1 MEMALETRNFING
14 NFINSI
20 SKQNIRVQNPANQ
33 TEVGFIDEALDDE
46 IELAFEAASKSFR
59 NRILQDMDSDKKS
72 YYLRS
77 IAKKLRE
84 YKVYGSQILSKE
96 NGKTLLQC
104 EGEFEGAA
112 SVFDYYAGIT
122 DKIENKL
129 IPSGKDTFNYVIL
142 EPYGVSLQIIPWNY
156 PISLFARS
164 VAVSLVVGN
173 TIVIKPPELC
183 PISSNIFGKIFDE
196 IQLPPGLVNIV
207 HGYGEITGKKLVSH
221 RNVNQVVFTG
231 STEVAS
237 EILKETADRIIPCHL
252 ELGGKSAAIICSD
265 ANIDQAVE
273 STINGIYRPNAGQ
286 ICVAMSRVIIH
297 PSIKSE
303 YMDKLSTKTALLSI
317 GPGNNNNSD
326 VTPLISK
333 EQLKRVSNYCKSG
346 VQAGAN
352 LVIGGEEFN
361 YEKGNYYKPT
371 IFDNVDKNSTI
382 AQDEIFGPIAVV
394 LDFETDEE
402 AIDIINST
410 EYGLASGI
418 FTSNDLKAKW
428 MADRIEAGIVWHN
441 DWFVDGVNL
450 PGGGYKKSGYGRD
463 GGLDSL
469 YSYGQTKR
477 VSKRLR
483 Y

>member
-1 MEMALETRNFING
+1 MEVRNFING
-14 NFINSI
+14 NFVDSF
-20 SKQNIRVQNPANQ
+20 SKQNIRVVNPADQ
-33 TEVGFIDEALDDE
+33 TDVGFIEEALDDE
-46 IELAFEAASKSFR
+46 IELAFDAASQAHQKR
-59 NRILQDMDSDKKS
+59 VLQDMTSSKKS
-72 YYLRS
+72 FYLRS
-77 IAKKLRE
+77 IAEKLRH
-84 YKVYGSQILSKE
+84 YKSYGSQILSKE

-112 SVFDYYAGIT
+112 SVFEYYAGIT
-122 DKIENKL
+122 DKIEFKM
-129 IPSGKDTFNYVIL
+129 IPSGDNSFNYVVL

-183 PISSNIFGKIFDE
+183 PISSNIFGMIFKE
-196 IQLPPGLVNIV
+196 IDLPPGLVNIV
-207 HGYGEITGKKLVSH
+207 HGYGEVTGKKLVKNK
-221 RNVNQVVFTG
+221 NVNQIVFTG

-237 EILKETADRIIPCHL
+237 EIIKETADRIIPCHL
-252 ELGGKSAAIICSD
+252 ELGGKSAAIIFPD
-265 ANIDQAVE
+265 ANIDQAVN
-273 STINGIYRPNAGQ
+273 STINGIFRPNAGQ

-297 PSIKSE
+297 PKVKSE
-303 YMDKLSTKTALLSI
+303 YLNKLKTKTEELKI
-317 GPGNNNNSD
+317 GPGSNKDTD

-333 EQLKRVSNYCKSG
+333 EQLQRVLNYCKSG
-346 VQAGAN
+346 IQSGAN
-352 LVIGGEEFN
+352 LITGGDEYN
-361 YEKGNYYKPT
+361 LKQGNYFQPT
-371 IFDNVDKNSTI
+371 IFENVNKNTTI
-382 AQDEIFGPIAVV
+382 AQEEIFGPVTTI
-394 LDFETDEE
+394 LDFQTDEE
-402 AIDIINST
+402 ALDIINCS

-418 FTSNDLKAKW
+418 FTTNDVKAKW
-428 MADRIEAGIVWHN
+428 IADRIEAGIVWHN

-477 VSKRLR
+477 VSKRL